1 MTTTGF
7 QFAHLQWSGKKG
19 AKKRERRKTL
29 KGSHGSQRSS
39 GWSAKDILAEAAR
52 LDGHCQHVANPQPPT
67 LVYGVP
73 LDQVEAICDTWAASI
88 KVTVHLKNGT
98 TAQRK
103 MRADAPILASGVIS
117 LPKARVDEWPA
128 YRDHAVEQLKER
140 HGNRLRSV
148 VEHLDEGH
156 PHLHFYL
163 VPEPGEDFGV
173 VHDGYAASRI
183 ARSEPG
189 NMIRSAFRGAMKKW
203 QDWVHEAIASPFGLA
218 RIGPARARLDNA
230 EWKESER
237 LRAIEQQELQVAAQ
251 AKSQQVT
258 QERIEKLLADIER
271 REELIA
277 KKQQTLDVTHAE
289 RTAILAVKL
298 TDVSKTQKELDRLA
312 AENAKSSK
320 ELRGIFDT
328 FTLLQQQA
336 IQVHKPK
343 ILDVLEIK
351 QTKSTDLGL
360 G

>member
-19 AKKRERRKTL
+19 AKKREKRKTL

-73 LDQVEAICDTWAASI
+73 LDQVEAICDTWAASNTV
-88 KVTVHLKNGT
+88 KVQMKDGT
-98 TAQRK
+98 TRQRK

-117 LPKARVDEWPA
+117 LPRDRIDEWPA
-128 YRDHAVEQLKER
+128 YRDHSVEQLKEKY
-140 HGNRLRSV
+140 GVRLRSV
-148 VEHLDEGH
+148 VEHLDEAH
-156 PHLHFYL
+156 EHLHFYL

-189 NMIRSAFRGAMKKW
+189 NMIRSAFRDAMKKW

-218 RIGPARARLDNA
+218 RIGPARERLDRD

-237 LRAIEQQELQVAAQ
+237 KRALEQQEAQVAAQ
-251 AKSQQVT
+251 AKSLEAA
-258 QERIEKLLADIER
+258 QERIDKLVADVER
-271 REELIA
+271 REGLIA
-277 KKQQTLDVTHAE
+277 KKQQSLDVSHIE
-289 RTAILAVKL
+289 RTAILAKKI
-298 TDVSKTQKELDRLA
+298 TNTNKTQQELDRLA
-312 AENAKSSK
+312 AENAKSTK
-320 ELRGIFDT
+320 ELREIFDT

-336 IQVHKPK
+336 VEAHKPK
-343 ILDVLEIK
+343 ILEILDIK
-351 QTKSTDLGL
+351 TTKASGLGL
-360 G
+360 